1 MKSCASYHS
10 DVAKQQSDHLQEKLQ
25 KDQMLLEA
33 IKAHLPELESL
44 LFQFR
49 SDYEDRMYRF
59 YYQSFKVYSLQESTM
74 KAVDLFKRIGAVN
87 ESKLCHWFEDIV
99 AEGTGSEF
107 DIDHNESWTLHTRPI
122 VEAFLHAKYFL
133 EMMVKYGNE
142 MDAVQTV
149 LPTGWAA
156 ILCLYKQR

>member
-1 MKSCASYHS
+1 
-10 DVAKQQSDHLQEKLQ
+10 LQKELQ

-44 LFQFR
+44 LFVFR
-49 SDYEDRMYRF
+49 SDYEDRIYRF
-59 YYQSFKVYSLQESTM
+59 YYQSFKVYSLQESTE
-74 KAVDLFKRIGAVN
+74 KAAALLRRIGAVTDS
-87 ESKLCHWFEDIV
+87 ELCHWFEELV

-107 DIDHNESWTLHTRPI
+107 EIDHNERWPLHTGPI

-142 MDAVQTV
+142 TDSAQSV
-149 LPTGWAA
+149 LPSGWAA
-156 ILCLYKQR
+156 ILCLYNQR